1 MPVYFSEGDG
11 IAMFVGRGG
20 KALHTV
26 EVAGAGNVEHGDA
39 DGLKLAAAQRSTG
52 KIGAIPQLAHGGAHA
67 LLVSRRT
74 LGESCT
80 VRETVCSETPAR
92 RATSLTET
100 DFLTAAIGRSF
111 YVNDA
116 IEDILRSHFE
126 HL

>member
-26 EVAGAGNVEHGDA
+26 EVAGTGNVEHGDA
-39 DGLKLAAAQRSTG
+39 TVLNLPRRSDRPAKLGRYPSSRMAARTRS
-52 KIGAIPQLAHGGAHA
+52 
-67 LLVSRRT
+67 LVSGRT

-92 RATSLTET
+92 RATSLTDT
-100 DFLTAAIGRSF
+100 DFLTAAI
-111 YVNDA
+111 D
-116 IEDILRSHFE
+116 
-126 HL
+126 

>member
-1 MPVYFSEGDG
+1 
-11 IAMFVGRGG
+11 MFVGRSG

-26 EVAGAGNVEHGDA
+26 EVAGAGNVEHGDT

-52 KIGAIPQLAHGGAHA
+52 KIGTIPQLAHGGTHA
-67 LLVSRRT
+67 LLVSGRT

-100 DFLTAAIGRSF
+100 DF
-111 YVNDA
+111 
-116 IEDILRSHFE
+116 
-126 HL
+126 

>member
-11 IAMFVGRGG
+11 IAMFVGRCG

-26 EVAGAGNVEHGDA
+26 EIAGAGNVEHGDA
-39 DGLKLAAAQRSTG
+39 DGLKLTAARS
-52 KIGAIPQLAHGGAHA
+52 
-67 LLVSRRT
+67 LVSGRT

-92 RATSLTET
+92 RATSLTDT

-116 IEDILRSHFE
+116 IGGTLRSHF
-126 HL
+126 

>member
-1 MPVYFSEGDG
+1 MLNMATPTVLNLPRRSDRP
-11 IAMFVGRGG
+11 AKLGRYPSSRM
-20 KALHTV
+20 
-26 EVAGAGNVEHGDA
+26 
-39 DGLKLAAAQRSTG
+39 AARTRS
-52 KIGAIPQLAHGGAHA
+52 
-67 LLVSRRT
+67 LVSGRT

-116 IEDILRSHFE
+116 IGGTLRSQMNVFKYIQ
-126 HL
+126 HLPHNTFTT